1 MIRTSWIIVLK
12 WSQMV
17 MSVSRLI
24 IYGLPPPWPGVKLT
38 EEFGELQHRK
48 TRAVT
53 NIFMTIIS
61 PRSRPLD
68 KMGGSQ
74 QFFSGPSW
82 FRPQFDPKVMGGGP
96 PLDPP
101 LIIIC
106 KLLIMT
112 TNEILLYWLWKA
124 LSKEQLEGLLW
135 LWDTGFPYCR
145 RLTGIPSYSV
155 QSDGRIQSTRNPLL
169 WYFRGRYSACCL
181 FYQGES
187 SQCWR
192 GYAARSP

>member
-38 EEFGELQHRK
+38 EEFGELQHSK

-68 KMGGSQ
+68 KVGGSQ
-74 QFFSGPSW
+74 QFFSGPS
-82 FRPQFDPKVMGGGP
+82 
-96 PLDPP
+96 
-101 LIIIC
+101 
-106 KLLIMT
+106 
-112 TNEILLYWLWKA
+112 
-124 LSKEQLEGLLW
+124 
-135 LWDTGFPYCR
+135 
-145 RLTGIPSYSV
+145 
-155 QSDGRIQSTRNPLL
+155 
-169 WYFRGRYSACCL
+169 
-181 FYQGES
+181 
-187 SQCWR
+187 
-192 GYAARSP
+192 